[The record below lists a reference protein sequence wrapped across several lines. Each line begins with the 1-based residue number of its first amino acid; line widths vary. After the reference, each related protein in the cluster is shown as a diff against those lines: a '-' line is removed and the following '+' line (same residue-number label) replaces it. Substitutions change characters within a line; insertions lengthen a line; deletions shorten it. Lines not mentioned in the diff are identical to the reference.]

1 MNPSCGIPLASV
13 DATITSDNQNPHERS
28 TGWNK
33 AVQAI
38 RPSTCSTRCGI
49 LRALP
54 LLVFSLAVICLP
66 VSWSQTLTP
75 ESTLKVKPQFFTPK
89 DRQEAIHKAAIYTP
103 KAVAEVD
110 IMAGPAQQKK
120 QFQFHMN
127 DKVTC
132 EFVTPGQEMGG
143 NTPKF
148 LCKITKVESLDGQV
162 QELNDQIN
170 DDPLKVKFGAD
181 NREVYAEIISSR
193 LLWALGFYTDAW
205 YPIRVDCTNC
215 PADPETG
222 SGDRG
227 PRTFKEASVV
237 RKLDGHK
244 MYESGKEEEGW
255 SWKEFEELNGRPTYE
270 KDGLKLMAAFISHSD
285 NKPPQQRL
293 VCDTVTTDSSTNP
306 PTVTCNVSQMVV
318 QDVGATFGSG
328 GLFTDNKTAK
338 VNLHEWSNKPVWK
351 KVGSA
356 NAGNKQPPQ
365 CEAVLHKS
373 LTATDGLND
382 PTISEEGRRFTAGLM
397 CQLSD
402 QQITDMFKLARVAEM
417 PEFHNPDGSFKQ
429 GETEDVIVQEWVTVF
444 KQKREDIAKGRC
456 QWENQPADLAV
467 IDNPAN
473 LSTVPNNCTA
483 KLY

>member
-1 MNPSCGIPLASV
+1 MV
-13 DATITSDNQNPHERS
+13 S
-28 TGWNK
+28 TL
-33 AVQAI
+33 V
-38 RPSTCSTRCGI
+38 
-49 LRALP
+49 LL
-54 LLVFSLAVICLP
+54 LLVAIYSSA
-66 VSWSQTLTP
+66 SWAQTQTP
-75 ESTLKVKPQFFTPK
+75 EAAPKVKPQFFTAT
-89 DRQEAIHKAAIYTP
+89 DRQDAIRKAAIYTP

-110 IMAGPAQQKK
+110 IMAGPAQKK
-120 QFQFHMN
+120 KEFQFHMN

-132 EFVTPGQEMGG
+132 EFVTPGQQMGG

-148 LCKITKVESLDGQV
+148 LCKITRVESLDGTV
-162 QELNDQIN
+162 QTASGEIN
-170 DDPLKVKFGAD
+170 DDPLKVKFGDD

-193 LLWALGFYTDAW
+193 LLWSLGFYTDAW

-244 MYESGKEEEGW
+244 MVETGKDEEGW
-255 SWKEFEELNGRPTYE
+255 SWKEFEALNGRPTYE

-293 VCDTVTTDSSTNP
+293 TCDTVTTDTTTQP
-306 PTVTCNVSQMVV
+306 PTVTCNVSEMVV

-328 GLFTDNKTAK
+328 GLFTNNDTAK
-338 VNLHEWSNKPVWK
+338 VNLHEWTNKPVWK

-356 NAGNKQPPQ
+356 SETNKQPPQ

-373 LTATDGLND
+373 LTANDGLND

-417 PEFHNPDGSFKQ
+417 PEFHNGDGSFKQ
-429 GETEDVIVQEWVTVF
+429 GMTEDTIVQQWVTVF
-444 KQKREDIAKGRC
+444 KQKREDVAAGRC
-456 QWENQPADLAV
+456 QWKNQPADLTV

-473 LSTVPNNCTA
+473 LSTVPNNCVA
-483 KLY
+483 KVH